1 VNKAAEEAAAKKKA
15 AAEASAVNK
24 AAEEAAAKKKAAA
37 EAAAAAAEVQFSCC
51 STDRLLIASFATCS
65 VPAHLSD
72 LHCFVHCPLT
82 RRLSVTI
89 VTQAGAK
96 KAAEDAAAVRKAAAT
111 KVTEEAAAAP
121 QVTKLSYH
129 FVP

>member
-1 VNKAAEEAAAKKKA
+1 
-15 AAEASAVNK
+15 
-24 AAEEAAAKKKAAA
+24 
-37 EAAAAAAEVQFSCC
+37 
-51 STDRLLIASFATCS
+51 
-65 VPAHLSD
+65 
-72 LHCFVHCPLT
+72 
-82 RRLSVTI
+82 